1 MSASAY
7 RSLDSV
13 LGERIAELRERRE
26 RDWLQIDVVT
36 RVIARRVARAV
47 GGWAGTVAAIVAFAL
62 ALISWID
69 PPWTSTP
76 SDMWHTR
83 EEMRTTATH
92 VLLGGWLVALA
103 LAWIARPIARLLVA
117 PILRRDH
124 FVPTGHAAADLA
136 RLEAADPL
144 RRAVRQAM
152 RWERASAALPLV
164 AASLLAPLSLHW
176 IAASA
181 MSAMGGE
188 SLKASDYGQWIGI
201 SVVIVG
207 HAHLVLAIFC
217 TLWAFRLR
225 VVSTD
230 EIRSGVR
237 KGWASAL
244 GWTTAASC
252 IPGLILVAIPPLLVV
267 LTGIV
272 FIPAM
277 FHVMARTVERERL
290 ALETAA
296 A

>member
-1 MSASAY
+1 MNASAY

-13 LGERIAELRERRE
+13 LGERIADLREKRE
-26 RDWLQIDVVT
+26 RDGLQVDVVT
-36 RVIARRVARAV
+36 RIVARRVARAV
-47 GGWAGTVAAIVAFAL
+47 GGWAGTVAAIVAFAM
-62 ALISWID
+62 ALISWVD

-76 SDMWHTR
+76 TDTWHTR

-92 VLLGGWLVALA
+92 VLLYGWLFGLA
-103 LAWIARPIARLLVA
+103 LAWVTRPIARLVLA
-117 PILRRDH
+117 PIVRRDR
-124 FVPTGHAAADLA
+124 FVPTGHAAVDLA

-144 RRAVRQAM
+144 RRAVRLAM
-152 RWERASAALPLV
+152 SWERGSAALPLV

-176 IAASA
+176 LAGSA
-181 MSAMGGE
+181 LSAMGGD
-188 SLKASDYGQWIGI
+188 SLHASDYGQWIGI

-217 TLWAFRLR
+217 TIWAFRLR
-225 VVSTD
+225 GLGTD

-237 KGWASAL
+237 RGWASAL

-252 IPGLILVAIPPLLVV
+252 IPGLVLVAIPPLLVV

-277 FHVMARTVERERL
+277 FHVMARIIVRERL